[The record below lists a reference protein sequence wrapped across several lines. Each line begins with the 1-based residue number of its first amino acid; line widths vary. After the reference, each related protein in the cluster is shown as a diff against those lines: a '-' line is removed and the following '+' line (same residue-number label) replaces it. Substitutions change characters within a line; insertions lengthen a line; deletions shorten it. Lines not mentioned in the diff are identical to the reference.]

1 MDLSNQIVKEK
12 LLNENSELELNSQEI
27 IDDPSIVN
35 TNNVS
40 FQLSFEEKDLDKQAP
55 LIPKK
60 EENLINQQLLDGLS
74 NKELK
79 EIISHI
85 QLRRDSPALI
95 NIDQMASVLNDA
107 SPELAAEILRGI
119 DWAHA
124 SQIIA
129 KIKDKN
135 FNHNKNLFVS

>member
-27 IDDPSIVN
+27 IADRAIVN

-119 DWAHA
+119 DDGSLHV
-124 SQIIA
+124 IVTDI
-129 KIKDKN
+129 
-135 FNHNKNLFVS
+135 VEMRRGVV